1 MECGCHFTE
10 DGKITALGTGMKE
23 GGQCK
28 EISMIS
34 DGLLQLGSYSLSHF
48 LVEGLCKITVRRH

>member
-1 MECGCHFTE
+1 MPFTE
-10 DGKITALGTGMKE
+10 NGTITALRKGKNE
-23 GGQCK
+23 GGHCK